1 MPINMG
7 IKSSAFC
14 YEQKGLMDPCCD
26 FYSCLTNLPVRRTHL
41 RAVHP
46 HKPTPAGKT
55 FYNSRLLLFIM
66 TFTIEKLRESD
77 VEAAVNLFRLVIDEL
92 HARSLE
98 AERLHFKDIYP
109 VEEVKKRLHNED
121 CVYLV
126 GKEDGT
132 VVGFMFAWISEKVG
146 NIHWMGLSPGYRKK
160 GYGDKLLEETIRIF
174 TEKGC
179 HEAKLFTYPSEKVA
193 YHLFQKHGFKEAAF
207 IDRRFFGVGIILM
220 VRKITPIPEAHRS
233 KKIVLAGE
241 AGQGIK
247 LMAHALANILAK
259 LGKEVALN
267 LVYDAAVRGGNI
279 RAEIV
284 YSDDPIEVPFFEE
297 ADIGL
302 QLSKTP
308 DPTVRA
314 KHVLIEA
321 SACDAE
327 CKKCELRCPAS
338 DRIPFE
344 KLATEQFNSPIFVN
358 MIALGRLLSQIG
370 INIETVNFD
379 LEFPAQFP
387 DENIKAIRYGY
398 TYQD

>member
-1 MPINMG
+1 
-7 IKSSAFC
+7 
-14 YEQKGLMDPCCD
+14 
-26 FYSCLTNLPVRRTHL
+26 
-41 RAVHP
+41 
-46 HKPTPAGKT
+46 
-55 FYNSRLLLFIM
+55 M
-66 TFTIEKLRESD
+66 TFIIENLRETD
-77 VEAAVNLFRLVIDEL
+77 AASVVSLYHFIIDEL
-92 HARSLE
+92 HAKSLE
-98 AERLHFKDIYP
+98 VERLHFKDIYP
-109 VEEVKKRLHNED
+109 VEEVKKRLDNKD

-132 VVGFMFAWISEKVG
+132 VVGFVFAWVAEGVG
-146 NIHWMGLSPGYRKK
+146 NLHWLGLTPGYRKK
-160 GYGDKLLEETIRIF
+160 GYGDKLLEETIKIF
-174 TEKGC
+174 MEKGC

-193 YHLFQKHGFKEAAF
+193 YHLFQKHGFKEVAF
-207 IDRRFFGVGIILM
+207 IDHRFFGVSIILM
-220 VRKITPIPEAHRS
+220 VRKITPIPEEHRS

-284 YSDDPIEVPFFEE
+284 YSDETIEVPFFEE

-302 QLSKTP
+302 QLSKTL
-308 DPTVRA
+308 DSTVRA
-314 KHVLIEA
+314 KHMLMES
-321 SACDAE
+321 SACDME
-327 CKKCELRCPAS
+327 CKKCDIRCPVS

-358 MIALGRLLSQIG
+358 MIALGRLLSKIG
-370 INIETVNFD
+370 INIETVNFAS
-379 LEFPAQFP
+379 EFPSQFL

>member
-1 MPINMG
+1 
-7 IKSSAFC
+7 
-14 YEQKGLMDPCCD
+14 
-26 FYSCLTNLPVRRTHL
+26 
-41 RAVHP
+41 
-46 HKPTPAGKT
+46 
-55 FYNSRLLLFIM
+55 M
-66 TFTIEKLRESD
+66 TFTIENLREAD
-77 VEAAVNLFRLVIDEL
+77 VETTVNLFHCMVDEL
-92 HARSLE
+92 HAKSLE
-98 AERLHFKDIYP
+98 VERLHFKDIYP
-109 VEEVKKRLHNED
+109 VEEVKKRLNNKD
-121 CVYLV
+121 CIYLV
-126 GKEDGT
+126 GREDGR
-132 VVGFMFAWISEKVG
+132 VVAFIFAWMSEGVG
-146 NIHWMGLSPGYRKK
+146 NIHWMGVAPGYRKK
-160 GYGDKLLEETIRIF
+160 GYGEKILEETIKIF
-174 TEKGC
+174 MDKGC
-179 HEAKLFTYPSEKVA
+179 YEAKLFTYPSEKVA
-193 YHLFQKHGFKEAAF
+193 YHLFQKHGFKETAF
-207 IDRRFFGVGIILM
+207 IDNRFFGVSIILM
-220 VRKITPIPEAHRS
+220 VRKITPIPEKHRA

-267 LVYDAAVRGGNI
+267 LVYDATVRGGNI

-284 YSDDPIEVPFFEE
+284 YSDDPIDVPFFEE

-308 DPTVRA
+308 DPTVHARL
-314 KHVLIEA
+314 VLIES
-321 SACDAE
+321 SACNAE

-358 MIALGRLLSQIG
+358 MIALGRLLSMIG

-379 LEFPAQFP
+379 SEFPPQFL

>member
-1 MPINMG
+1 
-7 IKSSAFC
+7 
-14 YEQKGLMDPCCD
+14 
-26 FYSCLTNLPVRRTHL
+26 
-41 RAVHP
+41 
-46 HKPTPAGKT
+46 
-55 FYNSRLLLFIM
+55 M
-66 TFTIEKLRESD
+66 TFIIENLKEAD
-77 VEAAVNLFRLVIDEL
+77 VAAVVNLYHFIIDEL

-98 AERLHFKDIYP
+98 VERLHFKDIYP
-109 VEEVKKRLHNED
+109 VEEVKKRLDNKD
-121 CVYLV
+121 CEYLV

-132 VVGFMFAWISEKVG
+132 VVGFVFAWVSEGVG
-146 NIHWMGLSPGYRKK
+146 NLHWMGLAPGYRKK
-160 GYGDKLLEETIRIF
+160 GYGDKLLEETMKVF
-174 TEKGC
+174 LGKGC

-193 YHLFQKHGFKEAAF
+193 YHLFQKHGFKEVAF
-207 IDRRFFGVGIILM
+207 IDRRFFGMGVILM
-220 VRKITPIPEAHRS
+220 VRKITPIPEEHRA

-247 LMAHALANILAK
+247 LMAHVLADILAK

-267 LVYDAAVRGGNI
+267 LVYDATVRGGNI

-284 YSDDPIEVPFFEE
+284 YSDEPIEVPFFEE

-344 KLATEQFNSPIFVN
+344 QLAIEQFNSPIFVN
-358 MIALGRLLSQIG
+358 MIALGRLLSKIG
-370 INIETVNFD
+370 INIETVNFAS
-379 LEFPAQFP
+379 EFPSQFL

>member
-1 MPINMG
+1 
-7 IKSSAFC
+7 
-14 YEQKGLMDPCCD
+14 
-26 FYSCLTNLPVRRTHL
+26 
-41 RAVHP
+41 
-46 HKPTPAGKT
+46 
-55 FYNSRLLLFIM
+55 M
-66 TFTIEKLRESD
+66 TFIIENLRETD
-77 VEAAVNLFRLVIDEL
+77 AASVVSLYHFIIDEL
-92 HARSLE
+92 HAKSLE
-98 AERLHFKDIYP
+98 VERLHFKDIYP
-109 VEEVKKRLHNED
+109 VEEVKKRLDNKD

-132 VVGFMFAWISEKVG
+132 VVGFVFAWVAEGVG
-146 NIHWMGLSPGYRKK
+146 NLHWLGLTPGYRKK
-160 GYGDKLLEETIRIF
+160 GYGDKLLEETIKIF
-174 TEKGC
+174 MEKGC

-193 YHLFQKHGFKEAAF
+193 YHLFQKHGFKEVAF
-207 IDRRFFGVGIILM
+207 IDHRFFGVSIILM
-220 VRKITPIPEAHRS
+220 VRKITPIPEEHRS

-284 YSDDPIEVPFFEE
+284 YSDETIEVPFFEE

-302 QLSKTP
+302 QLSKTL
-308 DPTVRA
+308 DSTVRA
-314 KHVLIEA
+314 KHMLMES
-321 SACDAE
+321 SACDME
-327 CKKCELRCPAS
+327 CKKCDIRCPAS

-358 MIALGRLLSQIG
+358 MIALGRLLSKIG
-370 INIETVNFD
+370 INIETVNFAS
-379 LEFPAQFP
+379 EFPSQFL

>member
-1 MPINMG
+1 
-7 IKSSAFC
+7 
-14 YEQKGLMDPCCD
+14 
-26 FYSCLTNLPVRRTHL
+26 
-41 RAVHP
+41 
-46 HKPTPAGKT
+46 
-55 FYNSRLLLFIM
+55 M
-66 TFTIEKLRESD
+66 TFIIENLRETD
-77 VEAAVNLFRLVIDEL
+77 AASVVSLYHFIIDEL
-92 HARSLE
+92 HAKSLE
-98 AERLHFKDIYP
+98 VERLHFKDIYP
-109 VEEVKKRLHNED
+109 VEEVKKRLDNKD

-132 VVGFMFAWISEKVG
+132 VVGFVFAWVAEGVG
-146 NIHWMGLSPGYRKK
+146 NLHWLGLTPGYRKK
-160 GYGDKLLEETIRIF
+160 GYGDKLLEETIKIF
-174 TEKGC
+174 MEKGC

-193 YHLFQKHGFKEAAF
+193 YHLFQKHGFKEVAF
-207 IDRRFFGVGIILM
+207 IDHRFFGVSIILM
-220 VRKITPIPEAHRS
+220 VRKITPIPEEHRS

-284 YSDDPIEVPFFEE
+284 YSDEPIEVPFFEE

-302 QLSKTP
+302 QLSKTL
-308 DPTVRA
+308 DSTVRA
-314 KHVLIEA
+314 KHMLMES
-321 SACDAE
+321 SACDME
-327 CKKCELRCPAS
+327 CKKCDIRCPVS

-358 MIALGRLLSQIG
+358 MIALGRLLSKIG
-370 INIETVNFD
+370 INIETVNFAS
-379 LEFPAQFP
+379 EFPSQFL

>member
-1 MPINMG
+1 
-7 IKSSAFC
+7 
-14 YEQKGLMDPCCD
+14 
-26 FYSCLTNLPVRRTHL
+26 
-41 RAVHP
+41 
-46 HKPTPAGKT
+46 
-55 FYNSRLLLFIM
+55 M
-66 TFTIEKLRESD
+66 TFIIENLRETD
-77 VEAAVNLFRLVIDEL
+77 AASVVSLYHFIIDEL
-92 HARSLE
+92 HAKSLE
-98 AERLHFKDIYP
+98 VERLHFKDIYP
-109 VEEVKKRLHNED
+109 VEEVKKRLDNKD

-132 VVGFMFAWISEKVG
+132 VVGFVFAWVAEGVG
-146 NIHWMGLSPGYRKK
+146 NLHWMGLTPGYRKK
-160 GYGDKLLEETIRIF
+160 GYGDKLLEETIKIF
-174 TEKGC
+174 MEKGC

-193 YHLFQKHGFKEAAF
+193 YHLFQKHGFKEVAF
-207 IDRRFFGVGIILM
+207 IDHRFFGVSIILM
-220 VRKITPIPEAHRS
+220 VRKITPIPEEHRS

-284 YSDDPIEVPFFEE
+284 YSDEPIEVPFFEE

-302 QLSKTP
+302 QLSKTL
-308 DPTVRA
+308 DSAVRA
-314 KHVLIEA
+314 KHMLMES
-321 SACDAE
+321 SACDME
-327 CKKCELRCPAS
+327 CKKCDIRCPAS

-358 MIALGRLLSQIG
+358 MIALGRLLSKIG
-370 INIETVNFD
+370 INIETVNFAS
-379 LEFPAQFP
+379 EFPSQFL

>member
-1 MPINMG
+1 
-7 IKSSAFC
+7 
-14 YEQKGLMDPCCD
+14 
-26 FYSCLTNLPVRRTHL
+26 
-41 RAVHP
+41 
-46 HKPTPAGKT
+46 
-55 FYNSRLLLFIM
+55 M
-66 TFTIEKLRESD
+66 TFIIENLRETD
-77 VEAAVNLFRLVIDEL
+77 AASVVSLYHFIIDEL
-92 HARSLE
+92 HAKSLE
-98 AERLHFKDIYP
+98 VERLHFKDIYP
-109 VEEVKKRLHNED
+109 VEEVKKRLDNKD

-132 VVGFMFAWISEKVG
+132 VVGFVFAWVAEGVG
-146 NIHWMGLSPGYRKK
+146 NLHWMGLTPGYRKK
-160 GYGDKLLEETIRIF
+160 GYGDKLLEETIKIF
-174 TEKGC
+174 MEKGC

-193 YHLFQKHGFKEAAF
+193 YHLFQKHGFKEVAF
-207 IDRRFFGVGIILM
+207 IDHRFFGVSIILM
-220 VRKITPIPEAHRS
+220 VRKITPIPEEHRS

-284 YSDDPIEVPFFEE
+284 YSDETIEVPFFEE

-302 QLSKTP
+302 QLSKTL
-308 DPTVRA
+308 DSTVRA
-314 KHVLIEA
+314 KHMLMES
-321 SACDAE
+321 SACDME
-327 CKKCELRCPAS
+327 CKKCDIRCPVS

-358 MIALGRLLSQIG
+358 MIALGRLLSKIG
-370 INIETVNFD
+370 INIETVNFAS
-379 LEFPAQFP
+379 EFPSQFL

>member
-1 MPINMG
+1 M
-7 IKSSAFC
+7 AFII
-14 YEQKGLMDPCCD
+14 E
-26 FYSCLTNLPVRRTHL
+26 NL
-41 RAVHP
+41 
-46 HKPTPAGKT
+46 K
-55 FYNSRLLLFIM
+55 
-66 TFTIEKLRESD
+66 ESD
-77 VEAAVNLFRLVIDEL
+77 VETVVNLFRCMVDEL
-92 HARSLE
+92 YAKSLE
-98 AERLHFKDIYP
+98 VERLHFKDIYP
-109 VEEVKKRLHNED
+109 VEEVKNRLNNKD
-121 CVYLV
+121 CIYLV
-126 GKEDGT
+126 GKEDDKI
-132 VVGFMFAWISEKVG
+132 VGFMFAWVSEGVG
-146 NIHWMGLSPGYRKK
+146 NIHWMGIAPDYRKK
-160 GYGDKLLEETIRIF
+160 GYGDKLLEKTIKIF
-174 TEKGC
+174 ADKGC
-179 HEAKLFTYPSEKVA
+179 YEAKLFTYPSEKAA
-193 YHLFQKHGFKEAAF
+193 YHLFQKHGFKETAF
-207 IDRRFFGVGIILM
+207 IDRKFFGVNIILM
-220 VRKITPIPEAHRS
+220 VLKITPIPEEHRS

-247 LMAHALANILAK
+247 LMAHALANILCK

-284 YSDDPIEVPFFEE
+284 YSDDPIAVPFFEE

-314 KHVLIEA
+314 KHVLMES

-358 MIALGRLLSQIG
+358 MIALGRLLNKIG

-379 LEFPAQFP
+379 SEFPKQFL
-387 DENIKAIRYGY
+387 DENMKALRYGY